1 MILRGPQIHP
11 DGHGKCGLHSNST
24 LSSTSAQLPISGVPA
39 NTRMSRCNFVI
50 SHRHFTPGG
59 TARVRLEAPETIS
72 CDSSKMSGDA
82 PVSRRIARSQKEV
95 VMSHRYNIIDIIV
108 GVGMCAIVFGASLVF
123 FAANGPY
130 QVAIPQPLSIEQPVG
145 LEIGMASL
153 QPALGQALVDQ
164 ALFERRANQ
173 FMAQSASEWNRTTLA
188 HQEFQS
194 LPGGPLGA
202 VMRQAAIVPAD
213 HMARVQYVLGRAIV
227 NFTARGIRSG
237 VLSADQYRSDY
248 NTSMIRAIE
257 AYGQRLDHEF
267 ASTWQATLGRE
278 IVDAIQDSS
287 KQAGMI
293 QERLGT
299 AILHLTQAQT
309 GSEEVRAAQ
318 QEQLASLIV
327 AAIRTEALADRLT
340 LLAAIESFPEDT
352 AVASV
357 EPASWPD
364 IPVGYLI
371 VAGLMLVTVLFGG
384 LSLTARSREAKALA
398 EMEHQAA
405 KWVYRIAA

>member
-1 MILRGPQIHP
+1 
-11 DGHGKCGLHSNST
+11 
-24 LSSTSAQLPISGVPA
+24 
-39 NTRMSRCNFVI
+39 
-50 SHRHFTPGG
+50 
-59 TARVRLEAPETIS
+59 
-72 CDSSKMSGDA
+72 
-82 PVSRRIARSQKEV
+82 
-95 VMSHRYNIIDIIV
+95 
-108 GVGMCAIVFGASLVF
+108 
-123 FAANGPY
+123 
-130 QVAIPQPLSIEQPVG
+130 
-145 LEIGMASL
+145 
-153 QPALGQALVDQ
+153 
-164 ALFERRANQ
+164 
-173 FMAQSASEWNRTTLA
+173 
-188 HQEFQS
+188 
-194 LPGGPLGA
+194 
-202 VMRQAAIVPAD
+202 
-213 HMARVQYVLGRAIV
+213 V
-227 NFTARGIRSG
+227 NFTVRGIRNG

-248 NTSMIRAIE
+248 NTNMIRAIE
-257 AYGQRLDHEF
+257 ANGQRLDHEF

-287 KQAGMI
+287 KQAGAI

-327 AAIRTEALADRLT
+327 AAIRTEALVDRVT

-352 AVASV
+352 AVASA

-398 EMEHQAA
+398 EMEYQAT